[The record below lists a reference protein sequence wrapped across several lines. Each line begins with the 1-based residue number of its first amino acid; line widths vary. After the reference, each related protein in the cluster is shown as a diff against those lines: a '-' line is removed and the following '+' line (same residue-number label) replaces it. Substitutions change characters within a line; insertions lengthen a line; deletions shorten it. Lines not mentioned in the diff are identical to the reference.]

1 MTRELSTA
9 PTSDSAAVEEFP
21 LSPAQLGMWYAQ
33 QLDPTVPLYEAQ
45 YIDMRG
51 PLDLELLVA
60 VSQRVSREFE
70 SGLLRLVDTP
80 DGPRQVVDRRV
91 ELTMSH
97 LDFSGTADPEAEA
110 LRWMRADIAA
120 PIDLLGDRLVLTA
133 LIRIA
138 PDRVLWYSRAHH
150 IVVDGFASATALYRV
165 AELYNAAL
173 AGREP
178 PPGRAA
184 SLRTV
189 HEADLRYRASTR
201 FAADAEY
208 WARRAADMP
217 SRCSLVDGAA
227 PAHALGRQHRAELP
241 TATKE
246 RLDAAAARF
255 GVGTPGLAMAA
266 LAVYYA
272 QATGTEDVVLS
283 LPVSGRT
290 TATLRR
296 SGGMLANVVPLRV
309 RVAGNSTVAEL
320 VDAIRVEVSGALRH
334 QQFRH
339 EEIRQGE
346 AGRGFVGPVVNIM
359 LFPTEVDFTD
369 VRTSLHVLS
378 SGPIEDLFVNFYQ
391 HGASSPIHVDFTAN
405 PDLYDSA
412 TLSRHHRRF
421 LTLFEA
427 MIDADPAT
435 PVRSLEYFLPDERP
449 LRAGLSGAPAPSP
462 RLLAEVL
469 DDGLRAAGPTA
480 TAVVSGDRTLSY
492 GALEQVSGR
501 LAHRLVAAGAGP
513 ETPVLVALPRSME
526 SVVAFWGVARSGAA
540 YVPVGVA
547 NPAERLATMA
557 AECHARL
564 GITTA
569 DRVEELP
576 RSVNWIVLR
585 ETDVEAEGFADGALP
600 RPMTDHP
607 AYIVFTSGSTGMPKG
622 VVVTHGG
629 IAALATAVRD
639 AYGADQDSRVLH
651 CLNPSFDASLLELL
665 VAFTAGATLVIA
677 DADAVAGAALAAVI
691 RDAAI
696 THLCSTPA
704 VLTTLPAGALD
715 GVRTVSTGGE
725 ICPPEVVARFGTG
738 RALVNSYG
746 PSETTVAATF
756 TPPLRTYRHAG
767 LGSPIAGVT
776 LHVLDRH
783 LRPVP
788 AETPGELYIAGPGL
802 ARGYASRPGATA
814 QRMIPNP
821 FGAPGERMY
830 RTGDLVRWHAV
841 EPAGYASPDRST
853 GFVLEYLG
861 RSDFQVKLRGMRV
874 EPGEV
879 DAVLAGC
886 PGVEF
891 AVTVVRSGASGRD
904 MLASY
909 VVPVHDE
916 SMSLDGAMLREYC
929 LERLPAHLV
938 PATVTVLDALPL
950 TGNGK
955 VDRRALPE
963 PVAAP
968 AAPRAGATAVEQTLC
983 ALFAQVL
990 GVPEVSAEASFF
1002 ALGGDSILSIQL
1014 VSMGRAADLVFS
1026 ARDVFEHPTPAWLAA
1041 VVAEPGERQVLRE
1054 LPGGG
1059 VGSVPPTPIVK
1070 WLLARPGWRHFA
1082 QTMVLAL
1089 PAGVDRRTLART
1101 LQAVLDRHDMLRLR
1115 VIDGDRLEVA
1125 APATIDA
1132 ATVLDHRSCAR
1143 LDTPAI
1149 DAAITAAV
1157 DRLDPASG
1165 VALAAT
1171 WLDLDETDHS
1181 APAHRPGDSRYD
1193 TLPVNGDG
1201 GRHDTLP
1208 GARSEGE
1215 PGGHELRGMG
1225 RGEPSGDAM
1234 RGADRGASRGRLVV
1248 AAHHLAVDAVS
1259 WRILVADLMTAWSAV
1274 AVGNSPQLPPVGTSM
1289 RTWAHALTAAADAP
1303 EWGAEL
1309 DYWCGVLGTPQPR
1322 WGRRDLDP
1330 VRDVGAG
1337 LDRWEITLSNETSA
1351 QLARHLP
1358 TALRCGVEEALLAA
1372 LVAAVSDHHGAA
1384 GPALLMLER
1393 HGRDETVVPGADLS
1407 RTVGWF
1413 TSQFPIALDLG
1424 DDPDPVA
1431 MVAAVKEQLRAIPHG
1446 GFGFGLL
1453 RYLRSDTAERL
1464 AALGEPAVGF
1474 NYLGQLANTDAGL
1487 PWLPVDVADR
1497 LGAAGDAELP
1507 ANAVLAVDAVTIEDA
1522 DGPRV
1527 YAVWRFPSGVLARDE
1542 VARIARHWA
1551 DGLTA
1556 IARAIA
1562 EPSAAR
1568 LTPSDIALV
1577 PVTGAQLG
1585 EWQRRYPGLTDVW
1598 PLSPLQQGLLFHTRL
1613 TAGHPDRYAVQAVFA
1628 LDGEVDPARLESAA
1642 AALVR
1647 RHPALRTAFVT
1658 TADAAV
1664 QLVVDEVTVPWR
1676 MLDASPDDCSRL
1688 AAEELARPFDPER
1701 PPLLRFLCVR
1711 CGPGDTRLI
1720 VTNHHLV
1727 LDGWSMPL
1735 LFGELLALYDAPSA
1749 ALPEP
1754 VSYERYLSWLHRQD
1768 TAAAEAAWSD
1778 ALTGL
1783 AGPTLVTAVRPPRTH
1798 DGEPEELRRE
1808 VPLAPGTAAALDR
1821 HRAERGVTLNTVVQT
1836 AWALLLAELTGH
1848 TDLVFGTTVSGRPP
1862 DLPGAERIVGM
1873 LVNTVPVRIGLTPDE
1888 SVGDL
1893 LTRVQREQGAL
1904 VDRNILGL
1912 NEIQAIAGLGPL
1924 FDTSMVFESYPMDV
1938 EALRAASVQ
1947 AELRVRDFHG
1957 RDGTHYPLC
1966 LAAFAHDGLRLE
1978 LTCSDRFFDE
1988 SEATALARRL
1998 ARILDQLADPAQ
2010 PTVAVRG
2017 VPGAEVVRVRPRPL
2031 RLLPDLIADGLAD
2044 GRIAVVDNDTTLS
2057 YTDLDSR
2064 SNQLARAIIAAGAG
2078 PEDTVLIALPR
2089 SADWLLAA
2097 WAIAKSGAAFVPVDI
2112 DHPAERIATVARGC
2126 GARLGITGDAHRDIL
2141 PDSVSWLSVDGSAAG
2156 DTRTTSVSEPT
2167 ALASPARAG
2176 RDGIDIGDGPG
2187 AQALSIRPERKSLAD
2202 YSTTPVTDADR
2213 IRPLHAGHP
2222 AYLIHTSGSTGIP
2235 KGVMVSHAGLS
2246 GLVAGVA
2253 ERLRTGPGDRLLLCM
2268 NPAFDAAILVWLT
2281 SCHTGATL
2289 VVAAPSA
2296 TAGDALA
2303 DTITGTG
2310 VTHLVAPPA
2319 VLTTLPTAAVA
2330 GVRTIVTGGEPC
2342 PPELVARLGHGRTML
2357 SSYGPAEATVAV
2369 TMSAPLSRDEA
2380 GDLGAPLPG
2389 CGLAVLDSW
2398 LRPVPPGAV
2407 GELYL
2412 MGPGLARGYVGAP
2425 ARTAERF
2432 VADPFGAPGER
2443 MYRTGDLVRRTT
2455 TNRLNYVGRNDSQ
2468 VKLHGIRVEPGE
2480 VDAALLGAPGVALS
2494 VTVPRQGPD
2503 GKQALA
2509 SYVAPVAGAEPSPT
2523 ALREFLVRR
2532 LPRHLVPATVTVL
2545 DALPV
2550 TGNGK
2555 VDVRALPEPRLTAAP
2570 YVAPVGAER
2579 LVAQAYGAV
2588 LGRSEVGADD
2598 DFFALGGD
2606 SLSATRVAARLGAEL
2621 GVEVPLRLLFEAPT
2635 VHGLAAR
2642 LGGAS
2647 ALPANSLGGPSAGP
2661 RPDRIPLAPAQRR
2674 MWFVNQ
2680 YDPGS
2685 GAYNIPVV
2693 LRLTGRLEVAALRA
2707 ALTDVVGRHE
2717 ALRTMYPDHDGV
2729 GYQVVVA
2736 PEELADHVEPIDVAE
2751 TELSDA
2757 VFDCVT
2763 AGFDVASAVP
2773 LRVRLFRLAADQ
2785 HVLAVVVHHIS
2796 ADGYSMGLLARDV
2809 MTAYTAR
2816 VAEDTPRW
2824 PSDPVQFADHTLW
2837 QRDRLG
2843 DPDDPDSLAARQLA
2857 YWTETLA
2864 GLPDRLELPAD
2875 RPRPPV
2881 ASLRAGTVHRVV
2893 DARTRAALEQLA
2905 ATNRCSLFMVLHS
2918 ALAVL
2923 FARLGGTDDVAV
2935 GTPVAGRG
2943 IAELDEVVGM
2953 FVNTVVLRTQVGA
2966 ALPFTDLLAQVRRT
2980 DLDAF
2985 AHTEVPFEQ
2994 LVDLLDP
3001 ARSAARHPLVQV
3013 MLVFQNLGHTEF
3025 TLPELQVE
3033 PIDLEQRSLRF
3044 DLSVTVGDDG
3054 AGGLSARFG
3063 YATDLFD
3070 ASTAA
3075 RIADR
3080 WLRVLRAVATNPG
3093 VPVGDIDL
3101 LDGRERTILPGAPL
3115 PAVAPPALLPD
3126 LLRAAATRNPDGV
3139 AIVDGTTELTYRE
3152 LDRRSNRLARTL
3164 IRAGAGPE
3172 RPVVVALTRSV
3183 GSVLAVWA
3191 VAKTGAPFVPVD
3203 PAYPTDRITQILID
3217 SGATLGITSDR
3228 PGSGGE
3234 AVRWLML
3241 DDPAFVDELAG
3252 TSDAP
3257 IDPTELRGPARL
3269 ANPAYVIFT
3278 SGSTGRP
3285 KGVVVTHAGLANLV
3299 AAQRERLGLNA
3310 EARVLHVASPSFDAA
3325 VLELLLAVGAAATLV
3340 VAGPTA
3346 FGGAELGELLA
3357 RERVTHIALTP
3368 SALGSVDTV
3377 HHEHLRAI
3385 ITGGEPCPPELVQRW
3400 AAPERLHFNDYGP
3413 TEATIW
3419 ATGTGSLRPGCEI
3432 TIGTAVPGLVAMV
3445 LDERLH
3451 PVPDGVVGELYLAGP
3466 ALARGYHNRPDL
3478 TAARFVAN
3486 PFAAGRP
3493 ATRRTATR
3501 RVSSA
3506 VSETSAPAG
3515 PSASAPAPAA
3525 SAAGPAAHHSAG
3537 QSVRSEACGERMYR
3551 TGDLVRR
3558 RNHALEYLGRSDLQ
3572 VKLRGLRIEP
3582 GEIEAALTADPAVH
3596 QAVVTVHADEAR
3608 GELLVAY
3615 LVPERDAAFT
3625 VDTVKEA
3632 LAQRLPSYMVPTA
3645 FVVLDALP
3653 RTGNGKLD
3661 RRALPAPDLRSGR
3674 FRAPVTSTERIVADT
3689 FAELLG
3695 VARVGLDDNFFALGG
3710 NSLIATRIAA
3720 RLGAALDTR
3729 VPVRMVFDAPTVAE
3743 LASAVRTAAA
3753 PPGPRPGPRHRPDR
3767 LPLSAAQR
3775 RMWFLNRYDPTSAAH
3790 NVPIALELDG
3800 ALDLEVLRAALTD
3813 VVARHESLRT
3823 VYPVGVDGEPYQEI
3837 RPVAAAR
3844 IPVRVAD
3851 CAPERIHER
3860 VAEEIGRGFDLT
3872 AELPLRVSLLR
3883 VDERRSVIAVAM
3895 HHIASDGWS
3904 LAPLT
3909 RDMLLAYAARLACAP
3924 PTWTP
3929 LPLQYADYALWQHE
3943 LLGAEDDPDS
3953 VAHRQL
3959 DYWRATLDGL
3969 PEVSALPTDHP
3980 RPAVL
3985 THRAGLVEF
3994 DIDAAVQR
4002 RVRELARWHG
4012 VSVFMVAHA
4021 ALAVLLARL
4030 SDTTDVSI
4038 GSVIAGRG
4046 DGELDD
4052 LVGMFVN
4059 TLVLRS
4065 HVHPEATFDSLLA
4078 ATKDGDLDAFGN
4090 ADVPFERLVE
4100 VMAPARSTAHHP
4112 LFQVLL
4118 VFQNFDREPLELPGL
4133 RVEPLEMPP
4142 VGAKFDLEWML
4153 AENVDR
4159 DGAPAGISGTLT
4171 FARDLFEESTARG
4184 LGERFVDVL
4193 DALTANPKLALGD
4206 LDVTAPPG
4214 TVVHP
4219 VVPVHRVDLP
4229 YRPAVTPTEQ
4239 AVVAAFETVLD
4250 VERVGLD
4257 DNFFELGGTSMV
4269 AIRLVAELRERL
4281 GVAMPVQ
4288 WMFGDPTPAALA
4300 QRLAD
4305 ADHPAVDP
4313 ALRAVLP
4320 LRAGGA
4326 GPALFCVHP
4335 AIGVAWCYAGLP
4347 GHLDPG
4353 FPVYGLQSPGI
4364 AAEQPD
4370 RPLRDRVHRYADE
4383 IQAIQPAGPYRLLG
4397 YSAGGPI
4404 AHAVAV
4410 ELQHRGAV
4418 VDLLAILDGRADV
4431 DPASATELPPP
4442 ETLLAEFGGLD
4453 PAAARDAADLVRADA
4468 ASDRIEPPASPADS
4482 AAEHAP
4488 AAPLSGADNE
4498 VGAGNEGM
4506 LGGITPATLRR
4517 LYTDYQ
4523 QVIRESAAYRPEVYD
4538 GDLLFF
4544 SSTSARPGYEPN
4556 AATWRPYVT
4565 GTIVDNQTGHE
4576 HNRLTSPEALS
4587 VIGPVLARYLRS

>member
-1 MTRELSTA
+1 
-9 PTSDSAAVEEFP
+9 
-21 LSPAQLGMWYAQ
+21 
-33 QLDPTVPLYEAQ
+33 
-45 YIDMRG
+45 
-51 PLDLELLVA
+51 
-60 VSQRVSREFE
+60 
-70 SGLLRLVDTP
+70 
-80 DGPRQVVDRRV
+80 
-91 ELTMSH
+91 
-97 LDFSGTADPEAEA
+97 
-110 LRWMRADIAA
+110 
-120 PIDLLGDRLVLTA
+120 
-133 LIRIA
+133 
-138 PDRVLWYSRAHH
+138 
-150 IVVDGFASATALYRV
+150 
-165 AELYNAAL
+165 
-173 AGREP
+173 
-178 PPGRAA
+178 
-184 SLRTV
+184 
-189 HEADLRYRASTR
+189 
-201 FAADAEY
+201 
-208 WARRAADMP
+208 
-217 SRCSLVDGAA
+217 
-227 PAHALGRQHRAELP
+227 
-241 TATKE
+241 
-246 RLDAAAARF
+246 
-255 GVGTPGLAMAA
+255 
-266 LAVYYA
+266 
-272 QATGTEDVVLS
+272 
-283 LPVSGRT
+283 
-290 TATLRR
+290 
-296 SGGMLANVVPLRV
+296 
-309 RVAGNSTVAEL
+309 
-320 VDAIRVEVSGALRH
+320 
-334 QQFRH
+334 
-339 EEIRQGE
+339 
-346 AGRGFVGPVVNIM
+346 
-359 LFPTEVDFTD
+359 
-369 VRTSLHVLS
+369 
-378 SGPIEDLFVNFYQ
+378 
-391 HGASSPIHVDFTAN
+391 
-405 PDLYDSA
+405 
-412 TLSRHHRRF
+412 
-421 LTLFEA
+421 

-480 TAVVSGDRTLSY
+480 TAVDSGGRTLSY

-501 LAHRLVAAGAGP
+501 LARRLVASGAGP

-526 SVVAFWGVARSGAA
+526 SVVAFWGVVRSGAA

-557 AECHARL
+557 AECQAQL

-585 ETDVEAEGFADGALP
+585 ETDVEAAGFADGALP
-600 RPMTDHP
+600 RPTTDNP
-607 AYIVFTSGSTGMPKG
+607 AYIVFTSGSTGTPKG

-629 IAALATAVRD
+629 IAALAAAVRG

-677 DADAVAGAALAAVI
+677 DPDAVAGAGLAAVI
-691 RDAAI
+691 RDSEI

-704 VLTTLPAGALD
+704 VLTTLPPGALD
-715 GVRTVSTGGE
+715 GVRAVSTGGE
-725 ICPPEVVARFGTG
+725 ACPPEVVARFGPG

-756 TPPLRTYRHAG
+756 TPPLLADRHAG
-767 LGSPIAGVT
+767 LGSPIPGVT

-841 EPAGYASPDRST
+841 EPAGHASPDRNGADPHSDGEAMASSAPDVLHVDGT
-853 GFVLEYLG
+853 RSNGFVLEYLG

-904 MLASY
+904 VLASY

-916 SMSLDGAMLREYC
+916 PMSLDGAMLREYC

-955 VDRRALPE
+955 VDRLALPE

-968 AAPRAGATAVEQTLC
+968 AAPRAGATAVEQALC
-983 ALFAQVL
+983 VLFAQVL

-1014 VSMGRAADLVFS
+1014 VSMGRAADLIFS
-1026 ARDVFEHPTPAWLAA
+1026 ARDVFEHPTPAGLAA
-1041 VVAEPGERQVLRE
+1041 VVAEPGERRVLRE

-1070 WLLARPGWRHFA
+1070 WLLARPGWQHFA

-1115 VIDGDRLEVA
+1115 VLEGERLEVA

-1132 ATVLDHRSCAR
+1132 ATMLDHRRCAR
-1143 LDTPAI
+1143 LDTPTI
-1149 DAAITAAV
+1149 DAAITTAV
-1157 DRLDPASG
+1157 NRLDPASG

-1171 WLDLDETDHS
+1171 WLET
-1181 APAHRPGDSRYD
+1181 
-1193 TLPVNGDG
+1193 V
-1201 GRHDTLP
+1201 
-1208 GARSEGE
+1208 EGE
-1215 PGGHELRGMG
+1215 
-1225 RGEPSGDAM
+1225 SG
-1234 RGADRGASRGRLVV
+1234 GRLVLAV
-1248 AAHHLAVDAVS
+1248 HHLAVDAVS

-1289 RTWAHALTAAADAP
+1289 RTWAHALAAAADAA
-1303 EWGAEL
+1303 EWGDEL
-1309 DYWCGVLGTPQPR
+1309 DYWSGVLATPQPR

-1330 VRDVGAG
+1330 ARDVGAG
-1337 LDRWEITLSNETSA
+1337 LDRWEISLSNETSA
-1351 QLARHLP
+1351 QLVRHLP

-1384 GPALLMLER
+1384 GPALVMLER

-1431 MVAAVKEQLRAIPHG
+1431 MVAAVKERLRAIPHG

-1453 RYLRSDTAERL
+1453 RHLRSDTAERL

-1527 YAVWRFPSGVLARDE
+1527 HAVWRFPSGVLARDE
-1542 VARIARHWA
+1542 VARIARRWA
-1551 DGLTA
+1551 AGLTT

-1562 EPSAAR
+1562 EPGAAR

-1577 PVTGAQLG
+1577 PVTEAQLG
-1585 EWQRRYPGLTDVW
+1585 EWQRRYPGLEDVW

-1613 TAGHPDRYAVQAVFA
+1613 TAGHPDKYAVQAVFA

-1642 AALVR
+1642 GALVR

-1676 MLDASPDDCSRL
+1676 VLDAGPDDCSRL

-1735 LFGELLALYDAPSA
+1735 LFGELLALYDTPSA

-1768 TAAAEAAWSD
+1768 AAAAEAAWSD

-1888 SVGDL
+1888 PVGDL
-1893 LTRVQREQGAL
+1893 MTRVQREQGAL

-1912 NEIQAIAGLGPL
+1912 NEIQSLAGLGPL

-1938 EALRAASVQ
+1938 EALRAASAQ

-1988 SEATALARRL
+1988 AEATALARRL

-2017 VPGAEVVRVRPRPL
+2017 VPGGEVVRVRPRPL

-2044 GRIAVVDNDTTLS
+2044 GRIAVMDNATTLS
-2057 YTDLDSR
+2057 YGDLDGR
-2064 SNQLARAIIAAGAG
+2064 SNQLARALIAAGAG
-2078 PEDTVLIALPR
+2078 PEDAVLIALPR

-2097 WAIAKSGAAFVPVDI
+2097 CAIAKSGAAFVPVDI
-2112 DHPAERIATVARGC
+2112 DHPADRIDTVARGC
-2126 GARLGITGDAHRDIL
+2126 GARLGITGDCYRNTL
-2141 PDSVSWLSVDGSAAG
+2141 PDSVSWLRVDGRAAAVATPTDAASVPTTHTSPVDAATG
-2156 DTRTTSVSEPT
+2156 DRTPMEEASTRV
-2167 ALASPARAG
+2167 G
-2176 RDGIDIGDGPG
+2176 R
-2187 AQALSIRPERKSLAD
+2187 RKSSAD
-2202 YSTTPVTDADR
+2202 CSTRPVTDADR
-2213 IRPLHAGHP
+2213 VRPLHAGHP

-2246 GLVAGVA
+2246 GLVAGAA
-2253 ERLRTGPGDRLLLCM
+2253 ERLRTWPGDRLLLCM

-2289 VVAAPSA
+2289 VIAAPSA

-2303 DTITGTG
+2303 DTITSTG

-2330 GVRTIVTGGEPC
+2330 GVRTIVTGGESC
-2342 PPELVARLGHGRTML
+2342 PPELVARLGHSRTFL

-2369 TMSAPLSRDEA
+2369 TMSTPLSKDDA

-2389 CGLAVLDSW
+2389 CGLAVLDRW

-2509 SYVAPVAGAEPSPT
+2509 SYVAPVAGAEPTPT

-2642 LGGAS
+2642 LGGEN
-2647 ALPANSLGGPSAGP
+2647 ALPANALGGPSAGP

-2680 YDPGS
+2680 YDPDS

-2736 PEELADHVEPIDVAE
+2736 PEELADHVEPIDVAG

-2893 DARTRAALEQLA
+2893 DERTRAALEQLA

-2966 ALPFTDLLAQVRRT
+2966 AMPFTDLLERVRRT

-3070 ASTAA
+3070 AATVA
-3075 RIADR
+3075 RFADR
-3080 WLRVLRAVATNPG
+3080 WLRVLRAVAANPA

-3152 LDRRSNRLARTL
+3152 LDRRSNRLARIL

-3172 RPVVVALTRSV
+3172 RPVVVALTRSA

-3203 PAYPTDRITQILID
+3203 PAYPIDRITQILID

-3241 DDPAFVDELAG
+3241 DDPAFVDEPTG

-3257 IDPTELRGPARL
+3257 IDPAELRGPARL

-3299 AAQRERLGLNA
+3299 AAQRERLGLHT
-3310 EARVLHVASPSFDAA
+3310 ESRVLHVASPSFDAA
-3325 VLELLLAVGAAATLV
+3325 VLELLLAAAAAATLV

-3377 HHEHLRAI
+3377 HHEHLHAI

-3400 AAPERLHFNDYGP
+3400 AAPGRLHFNDYGP

-3486 PFAAGRP
+3486 PFAAGR
-3493 ATRRTATR
+3493 TVTR

-3506 VSETSAPAG
+3506 VGETSAPAS
-3515 PSASAPAPAA
+3515 PSASAPDPAA

-3537 QSVRSEACGERMYR
+3537 ESVRSDAFGERMYR

-3558 RNHALEYLGRSDLQ
+3558 RNHVLEYLGRSDLQ

-3596 QAVVTVHADEAR
+3596 QAVVTVHADEAL

-3625 VDTVKEA
+3625 VDAVKEA

-3645 FVVLDALP
+3645 FVALDALP

-3674 FRAPVTSTERIVADT
+3674 FRAPVTPTERTVADT

-3695 VARVGLDDNFFALGG
+3695 VPRVGLDDNFFALGG

-3743 LASAVRTAAA
+3743 LAAAVRTAAA

-3767 LPLSAAQR
+3767 PPLSAAQR

-3800 ALDLEVLRAALTD
+3800 ALDLEVLRAALMD

-3837 RPVAAAR
+3837 RPVACAR
-3844 IPVRVAD
+3844 IPVRVTD
-3851 CAPERIHER
+3851 CAPDRIHER

-3872 AELPLRVSLLR
+3872 TELPLRVSLLR
-3883 VDERRSVIAVAM
+3883 VDARRSVIAVAM

-3943 LLGAEDDPDS
+3943 LLGAEDDPES
-3953 VAHRQL
+3953 VAYRQL
-3959 DYWRATLDGL
+3959 DYWRTTLDGL

-4305 ADHPAVDP
+4305 ADDTAVDP

-4320 LRAGGA
+4320 LRASGA

-4442 ETLLAEFGGLD
+4442 ENLLAEFGGLD
-4453 PAAARDAADLVRADA
+4453 PAAARDAARLVRADA
-4468 ASDRIEPPASPADS
+4468 APDRIAPSASPADS

-4488 AAPLSGADNE
+4488 SAPLCGGGPRGGGRGRGGGGGGGAAP
-4498 VGAGNEGM
+4498 
-4506 LGGITPATLRR
+4506 PR
-4517 LYTDYQ
+4517 
-4523 QVIRESAAYRPEVYD
+4523 
-4538 GDLLFF
+4538 
-4544 SSTSARPGYEPN
+4544 
-4556 AATWRPYVT
+4556 
-4565 GTIVDNQTGHE
+4565 
-4576 HNRLTSPEALS
+4576 
-4587 VIGPVLARYLRS
+4587 